1 MMTFAFFMVLFVIG
15 FVTWRH
21 NRHPKPSKAMQHRLV
36 QLVCVPA
43 GKLDIFPAEYDTVC
57 LYAGAHRRVDRQW
70 VFEELTRLIDEE
82 TLRVEVDDGRRM
94 YHRNK

>member
-1 MMTFAFFMVLFVIG
+1 MTFAFFMALFVIG

-21 NRHPKPSKAMQHRLV
+21 NRKSKPSKTVQHRLDR
-36 QLVCVPA
+36 LVCVPA
-43 GKLDIFPAEYDTVC
+43 GKFDVFPAEYDTIC
-57 LYAGAHRRVDRQW
+57 LYASAHQPVDRQW